1 MDADRKP
8 KRLGWEKQIPPPR
21 EGPRVSGHGGE
32 SASQEAA
39 TLAKG
44 AVQVVLTI
52 DTEADNAWGN
62 HRDSNVTNVREL
74 LRLHHVLAKYG
85 AKATCLV
92 TSRVVQDGEAIGVLR
107 HLVDTGGAEIGAHLH
122 PWESPPFM
130 ESGFD
135 TRYPTF
141 PPELPLDVFREK
153 LRRLVEAI
161 GGRFSPPTCYRGGRW
176 GISPEH
182 LAVLEQA
189 GFEVDTTVTPL
200 IDWRETKGV
209 PTSLNGQGGV
219 DFRSASV
226 SPYHPDYSDVTREG
240 GAKIIEVP
248 LTVGFTRCVP
258 PLVRHL
264 YVALPELVH
273 RVLRKSALVR
283 AVWATPAQEDER
295 HLLQMLAV
303 VLREGMSVINMAI
316 HSSELMVGGS
326 PRSRSEEDVAKILGR
341 LEAMLSVLASS
352 GICRFTTL
360 TDAARRWEALQH
372 DGNAVSFQR

>member
-1 MDADRKP
+1 MDMNQ
-8 KRLGWEKQIPPPR
+8 KRPDPDGPFAFPRDGPSIARR
-21 EGPRVSGHGGE
+21 EGE
-32 SASQEAA
+32 FASPEAA
-39 TLAKG
+39 AASHGT
-44 AVQVVLTI
+44 VQVVLTI
-52 DTEADNAWGN
+52 DTEPDNAWGN
-62 HRDSNVTNVREL
+62 QLNPSVANVREL

-92 TSRVVQDGEAIGVLR
+92 TSRVIQDAEVTGVLR

-141 PPELPLDVFREK
+141 PHELPLDVFREK

-161 GGRFSPPTCYRGGRW
+161 GGRFSSPTCYRGGRW

-209 PTSLNGQGGV
+209 PTSLNGRGGV

-226 SPYHPDYSDVTREG
+226 LPYHPDYSDVTREG

-258 PLVRHL
+258 PPVRRL
-264 YVALPELVH
+264 YVVLPELAH
-273 RVLRKSALVR
+273 RVLRKSTLVR

-303 VLREGMSVINMAI
+303 VLREGVSVINMAI

-326 PRSRSEEDVAKILGR
+326 PRSRSEEDVAGILGR

-360 TDAARRWEALQH
+360 TDAARRWEAPEH
-372 DGNAVSFQR
+372 GGNAVSFQH